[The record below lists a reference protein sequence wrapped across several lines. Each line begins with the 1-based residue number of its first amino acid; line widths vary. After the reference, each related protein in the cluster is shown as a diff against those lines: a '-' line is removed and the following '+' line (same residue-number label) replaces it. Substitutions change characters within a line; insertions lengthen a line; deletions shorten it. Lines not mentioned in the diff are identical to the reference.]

1 MPIYGSSHLG
11 HLKYLG
17 TTGPTGPVGLTG
29 SIGPRGSIG
38 PTGPTGATGSN
49 ISSMV
54 LGSSG
59 NIITVFADNTQFIGP
74 IVDPPGGAYS
84 IFADAAV
91 VSAGTVSIYAGLTY
105 EDNGLIHKLQ
115 FRGITTASQNSNFS
129 IIGISGSPDNG
140 TIKITYALAN
150 LAYIG
155 ISSGTTGQLVVQNS
169 GNFFR
174 GLTGTNYDKLN
185 QTVDLQLSSYGERV
199 KFVRPTIKDYTN
211 PDGTDGAGVYVYW
224 ALDYD
229 EANIFVLNSYTEE
242 PDVNETVLAQII
254 LVKSPPRSDT
264 AKGITIVIPSGITS
278 TSTSFTGYAVTDNL
292 AGGITFSIEP
302 NINSYNISWPLT
314 NPPCL
319 TNNLDVINMV
329 SFDGIWFA
337 DFVVYDGSA
346 DPIDW
351 SDVYN
356 NCGSSQSSLRSNL
369 LYPDITGYCC
379 KACDPSG
386 SFAST
391 ELVCQ
396 NMGSEYLFLI
406 DTNTDLACAGAG
418 STAFGVCC
426 VQTQQ
431 NKELIFESSIKNS
444 CQCSRSAQT
453 SFGILPYKWVELS
466 DTINLECIDC
476 QNLFDKIGSCCDGT
490 GICSQKT
497 KTDCI
502 VSNGFFGDEGVKCA
516 CPDTNPTQFVC
527 LKDGFGTTGGCC
539 ESGICT
545 DVPQGASCSD
555 GLWYGSGTL
564 CADTP
569 ASFTCSIDSEF
580 TPNFSNTPP
589 FKVKKYDEDGIY
601 TETIDLYPGD
611 EFAGGIVVGVFNPNR
626 ALCLGATAHG
636 GLGIQEE
643 DITSLSQFEYLTNGT
658 ERVCG
663 NYRSVPTGDG
673 YGFTMESNNGLFE
686 KEEDSWILIVSK
698 YPVKF
703 RQKISTNNA
712 YASNDEILVEPNLTN
727 SSTTLTNQLNGP
739 PWQTTTTNGVEYE
752 YNDVTL
758 FTWSHGGTSASN
770 IYDDNLDG
778 IFILGTNPTPECD
791 QILNNA
797 FIACDGFYGYV
808 SSGITY
814 YVGNVTSFNTCS
826 DEYSIC
832 VLCNNDPLSKLRR
845 GEPTT
850 LTTANG
856 WWARNWGIRN
866 TCMLGASEI
875 SNYYLQTGN
884 SIGGIF
890 AGYSQYFGACGGF
903 ESGFTGATYST
914 MFEGC
919 SVWNRGVSGGSVN
932 YPQVS
937 RWYIPSIDELAFIAH
952 NCASPKMDLQTKIV
966 EGGGVEI
973 GQALDP
979 SASPIGWVW
988 SSTKTFDAG
997 VTGQYLQAGNL
1008 KTNSNIGS
1016 FPQSPIVAIDNSTV
1030 ATKRFTKA
1038 WAIEFGDE
1046 FKVRKSD
1053 AFTDTHELRLVKMI
1067 RCDQR
1072 YYDDFSPEKLRN
1084 SVWNVPKLTT
1094 AAIVIGEFERGVT
1107 YSASNFSQDIQT
1119 STIYKSE

>member
-211 PDGTDGAGVYVYW
+211 PGGTGGDGVYVYW

-242 PDVNETVLAQII
+242 PDVDETVLAQII

-337 DFVVYDGSA
+337 DFVVYNGSA

-351 SDVYN
+351 STVYN

-539 ESGICT
+539 E
-545 DVPQGASCSD
+545 
-555 GLWYGSGTL
+555 
-564 CADTP
+564 
-569 ASFTCSIDSEF
+569 
-580 TPNFSNTPP
+580 
-589 FKVKKYDEDGIY
+589 
-601 TETIDLYPGD
+601 
-611 EFAGGIVVGVFNPNR
+611 
-626 ALCLGATAHG
+626 
-636 GLGIQEE
+636 
-643 DITSLSQFEYLTNGT
+643 
-658 ERVCG
+658 
-663 NYRSVPTGDG
+663 
-673 YGFTMESNNGLFE
+673 
-686 KEEDSWILIVSK
+686 
-698 YPVKF
+698 
-703 RQKISTNNA
+703 
-712 YASNDEILVEPNLTN
+712 
-727 SSTTLTNQLNGP
+727 
-739 PWQTTTTNGVEYE
+739 
-752 YNDVTL
+752 
-758 FTWSHGGTSASN
+758 
-770 IYDDNLDG
+770 
-778 IFILGTNPTPECD
+778 
-791 QILNNA
+791 
-797 FIACDGFYGYV
+797 
-808 SSGITY
+808 
-814 YVGNVTSFNTCS
+814 
-826 DEYSIC
+826 
-832 VLCNNDPLSKLRR
+832 
-845 GEPTT
+845 
-850 LTTANG
+850 
-856 WWARNWGIRN
+856 
-866 TCMLGASEI
+866 
-875 SNYYLQTGN
+875 
-884 SIGGIF
+884 
-890 AGYSQYFGACGGF
+890 
-903 ESGFTGATYST
+903 
-914 MFEGC
+914 
-919 SVWNRGVSGGSVN
+919 
-932 YPQVS
+932 
-937 RWYIPSIDELAFIAH
+937 
-952 NCASPKMDLQTKIV
+952 
-966 EGGGVEI
+966 
-973 GQALDP
+973 
-979 SASPIGWVW
+979 
-988 SSTKTFDAG
+988 
-997 VTGQYLQAGNL
+997 
-1008 KTNSNIGS
+1008 
-1016 FPQSPIVAIDNSTV
+1016 
-1030 ATKRFTKA
+1030 
-1038 WAIEFGDE
+1038 
-1046 FKVRKSD
+1046 
-1053 AFTDTHELRLVKMI
+1053 
-1067 RCDQR
+1067 
-1072 YYDDFSPEKLRN
+1072 
-1084 SVWNVPKLTT
+1084 
-1094 AAIVIGEFERGVT
+1094 
-1107 YSASNFSQDIQT
+1107 
-1119 STIYKSE
+1119 